1 MNREQAIA
9 FRKMIEKAASSQ
21 TDEDALNSISLF
33 PKWKVGLSVS
43 VNERYQYAEKLYKV
57 IQAHTTQSDW
67 TPDVTKSLFT
77 EVSIEE
83 WPEFVQP
90 TGAQDAYNTGDKITF
105 EGEHYICLMDN
116 CVWSPAAYPS
126 AWEKK

>member
-105 EGEHYICLMDN
+105 DCEHYICLMDN
-116 CVWSPAAYPS
+116 CV
-126 AWEKK
+126 